1 MQALLEVRHL
11 TISFRTYRGLLEA
24 IHDVSLTVNPG
35 ETVGIV
41 GESGCGKSVTSQAAM
56 KLLPAEA
63 TEYTSGQILWDGRD
77 VLPLSEQKMNHLRG
91 RDMAMIFQDPM
102 TSLNPVLTIGT
113 QLCEGIALHQHLGRK
128 ACQAKA
134 LELLKAVGLT
144 SPEKRLHQY
153 PHELSGGMRQR
164 CLIAMALFAAAPLC
178 RRTDDGPRRDDRSPG
193 SGCPQAPPGRI
204 GHGRRPHLP

>member
-1 MQALLEVRHL
+1 MQALLDVRHL
-11 TISFRTYRGLLEA
+11 TISFHTYRGLLEA
-24 IHDVSLTVNPG
+24 VHDVSLTVNPG

-63 TEYTSGQILWDGRD
+63 TEYTGGQILWDGRD
-77 VLPLSEQKMNHLRG
+77 VIPLAETQMNRLRG

-102 TSLNPVLTIGT
+102 TSLNPVLTIGN

-128 ACQAKA
+128 ACEAKA
-134 LELLKAVGLT
+134 LELLRAVGLT

-153 PHELSGGMRQR
+153 RHRLRRGSDVY
-164 CLIAMALFAAAPLC
+164 IANSS
-178 RRTDDGPRRDDRSPG
+178 TS
-193 SGCPQAPPGRI
+193 RI
-204 GHGRRPHLP
+204 GRCVALHWQ

>member
-11 TISFRTYRGLLEA
+11 TISFHTYRGLLEA

-77 VLPLSEQKMNHLRG
+77 VLPLSEQKIHPPTPLVPSRLGQVNPPSM
-91 RDMAMIFQDPM
+91 D
-102 TSLNPVLTIGT
+102 SLYTLQP
-113 QLCEGIALHQHLGRK
+113 
-128 ACQAKA
+128 
-134 LELLKAVGLT
+134 
-144 SPEKRLHQY
+144 KR
-153 PHELSGGMRQR
+153 SR
-164 CLIAMALFAAAPLC
+164 
-178 RRTDDGPRRDDRSPG
+178 
-193 SGCPQAPPGRI
+193 
-204 GHGRRPHLP
+204 

>member
-11 TISFRTYRGLLEA
+11 TISFHTYRGLLEA

-77 VLPLSEQKMNHLRG
+77 VIPLSEQKMNHLRG
-91 RDMAMIFQDPM
+91 RDMAMIDRKS
-102 TSLNPVLTIGT
+102 TRLNSS
-113 QLCEGIALHQHLGRK
+113 H
-128 ACQAKA
+128 
-134 LELLKAVGLT
+134 
-144 SPEKRLHQY
+144 
-153 PHELSGGMRQR
+153 
-164 CLIAMALFAAAPLC
+164 
-178 RRTDDGPRRDDRSPG
+178 
-193 SGCPQAPPGRI
+193 
-204 GHGRRPHLP
+204 